1 MVPSNVQQMVKLS
14 FSGNA
19 VQMYLLSH
27 RPPCNVKVRKI
38 ATIAT
43 TATTVT
49 GSKTDSPCLV
59 WLEDRR
65 ELLPSIEISPE
76 TDATLQ

>member
-1 MVPSNVQQMVKLS
+1 MVPGHVQQAAEFS

-27 RPPCNVKVRKI
+27 RPPGNAKVHKI

-49 GSKTDSPCLV
+49 DDKTDSPCPV

-65 ELLPSIEISPE
+65 ELLPSREISPE
-76 TDATLQ
+76 TDATLK

>member
-1 MVPSNVQQMVKLS
+1 MVPGHVQKDTKSS
-14 FSGNA
+14 FSANA

-27 RPPCNVKVRKI
+27 RPRGHAKVHKI

-43 TATTVT
+43 TATT
-49 GSKTDSPCLV
+49 GADDKTDSRCPV

-65 ELLPSIEISPE
+65 ELLPSREISPE
-76 TDATLQ
+76 TDATLK